1 MGEAFLLGKKGGGG
15 GKINDSIEVEKYV
28 YKGETIKEGDLVV
41 FKEGASSYEIW
52 GVSTEGYLA
61 NGDQFGNHTNAIVL
75 KNGNVLAAGLDVSA
89 NCLQL
94 RMYERDGT
102 TLSLVSSVN
111 IPINYSRYYHNMIE
125 VSNGLIFVTFP
136 SKSSYYL
143 YGATVQYTDT
153 ELTLVEYK
161 QLSTAS
167 NSCYKIPA
175 IVPLSET
182 RIFVAY
188 DGSSMHYL
196 YGQVVSIDSVNYT
209 ITSGNE
215 VSISTSS
222 YTGYNFRAKVMEDGR
237 ILITHSYSGSCHLY
251 ASIVSV
257 SDRTVTVNAKN
268 LVISAQNY
276 NGFYMS
282 DIVHLKDNTYMIFH
296 SSDSNYHLANSVFT
310 INGTTS
316 TTSIT
321 NAGIATVANTGYILR
336 NLIELSDNTFLICY
350 YVSTGIY
357 FYFMR
362 VNSDGV
368 VITKKSVQATT
379 LTPNTWSYCRLI
391 PMIEDGSI
399 VLFLNTDN
407 SANLIYCMYCADK
420 TNLAISTEISNYTTE
435 EQASLALEYPFDG
448 VAKTSGEG
456 GTDTEHKDKIKV
468 LVPKGGNE

>member
-1 MGEAFLLGKKGGGG
+1 M
-15 GKINDSIEVEKYV
+15 
-28 YKGETIKEGDLVV
+28 
-41 FKEGASSYEIW
+41 
-52 GVSTEGYLA
+52 
-61 NGDQFGNHTNAIVL
+61 
-75 KNGNVLAAGLDVSA
+75 
-89 NCLQL
+89 
-94 RMYERDGT
+94 
-102 TLSLVSSVN
+102 
-111 IPINYSRYYHNMIE
+111 
-125 VSNGLIFVTFP
+125 
-136 SKSSYYL
+136 
-143 YGATVQYTDT
+143 
-153 ELTLVEYK
+153 
-161 QLSTAS
+161 
-167 NSCYKIPA
+167 
-175 IVPLSET
+175 
-182 RIFVAY
+182 
-188 DGSSMHYL
+188 
-196 YGQVVSIDSVNYT
+196 
-209 ITSGNE
+209 
-215 VSISTSS
+215 
-222 YTGYNFRAKVMEDGR
+222 
-237 ILITHSYSGSCHLY
+237 Y